1 MQVAKA
7 LIAFDATINIVNID
21 DRTPLD
27 LVEKDSAL
35 EEFLV
40 LLGALRY
47 HEIHRS
53 RVQGDGVGISFLDDA
68 KEEDTVSSA
77 NLDQQGGASP
87 ERINV
92 EQSSRHSGADLC
104 TGAYNTSTSLS
115 DSTPSGLSNLP
126 QGN

>member
-1 MQVAKA
+1 M
-7 LIAFDATINIVNID
+7 
-21 DRTPLD
+21 D

-47 HEIHRS
+47 HEICKS

-68 KEEDTVSSA
+68 KEEDTVSSTY
-77 NLDQQGGASP
+77 LDQQGGASA
-87 ERINV
+87 EIIKV

-104 TGAYNTSTSLS
+104 TGGYNTSLS
-115 DSTPSGLSNLP
+115 DSTPSGLSSHP
-126 QGN
+126 EGN

>member
-1 MQVAKA
+1 M
-7 LIAFDATINIVNID
+7 
-21 DRTPLD
+21 D

-47 HEIHRS
+47 REIRRS
-53 RVQGDGVGISFLDDA
+53 RVQGDGVGIGFLDDA

-77 NLDQQGGASP
+77 YLDQQGGASS
-87 ERINV
+87 EIINV

-104 TGAYNTSTSLS
+104 TGAYNMSLS

-126 QGN
+126 EGN